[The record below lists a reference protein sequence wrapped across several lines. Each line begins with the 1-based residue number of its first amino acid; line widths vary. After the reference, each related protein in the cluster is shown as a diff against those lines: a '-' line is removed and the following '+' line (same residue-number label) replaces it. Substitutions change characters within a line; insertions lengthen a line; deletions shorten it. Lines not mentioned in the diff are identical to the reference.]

1 MAAKRIVVLGGGFA
15 GVECV
20 KHLEKGLRGNSST
33 EIFMISEDNFL
44 LFTPMLPQVASGT
57 IETRNIVMPIR
68 TILKKARFYEGRVK
82 DIDPKSRK
90 VSIWGTPEKSGVAM
104 DYDYLVVAL
113 GSETNFFGMSDLEI
127 NSFQMKTLNDAV
139 SVRNRVI
146 DMLEQADNET
156 DPDVKRSLLTFVIV
170 GGGFAGI
177 ETAGELNDLLADA
190 VKYYPRISRD
200 EVSVVVIEALHT
212 ILPGFS
218 EKLVRFTQN
227 HMAREGIRIM
237 LRTAVTGFDGDEVS
251 IRDLDAEDDGDEDLL
266 HAKTLIWTA
275 GVTPVNTIK
284 RSIFKTDRGKM
295 VVDEN
300 LEAEGYPG
308 VFAAGDC
315 ALSVD
320 PSTGKPYAPTA
331 QLAEAQAKQVAA
343 NLKAIISGG
352 KMSKFRYESRGQM
365 AVIGKRVGIASMF
378 GMHIHGIVAWILWRN
393 VYLSKIPTLSKRL
406 RVFMDWMQ
414 DAVFDRDIAR
424 LKVLGKST
432 IKEYESINEV
442 DDFW

>member
-1 MAAKRIVVLGGGFA
+1 MARIVVLGGGFA

-20 KHLEKGLRGNSST
+20 KQLQRGLSSNSST
-33 EIFMISEDNFL
+33 EIVMISEDNFL

-57 IETRNIVMPIR
+57 IQTRNIVMPIR

-82 DIDPKSRK
+82 NIDPVARR
-90 VSIWGTPEKSGVAM
+90 VSVWGTPEKRGVTL

-113 GSETNFFGMSDLEI
+113 GSETNFFGMSDLEA

-156 DPDVKRSLLTFVIV
+156 DAEVKRSLLTFVVV

-190 VKYYPRISRD
+190 LKHYPGVRSGEVK
-200 EVSVVVIEALHT
+200 VLVLEALPA

-218 EKLVRFTQN
+218 EKLASFAQSRMV
-227 HMAREGIRIM
+227 REGIRIM
-237 LRTAVTGFDGDEVS
+237 LRTAVTGFDGNEVATK
-251 IRDLDAEDDGDEDLL
+251 DLETGETGRLYT
-266 HAKTLIWTA
+266 KTLIWTA

-284 RSIFKTDRGKM
+284 RSIFKTERGKM
-295 VVDEN
+295 VVDEY

-320 PSTGKPYAPTA
+320 PATGRPYAPTA
-331 QLAEAQAKQVAA
+331 QLAEAQAKSVAA
-343 NLKAIISGG
+343 NLNAAINGREM
-352 KMSKFRYESRGQM
+352 KKFSYSPRGQM
-365 AVIGKRVGIASMF
+365 AIIGKRAGIASVF
-378 GMHIHGIVAWILWRN
+378 GLNIQGIIAWMLWRN
-393 VYLSKIPTLSKRL
+393 IYLSKVPTFSKRV
-406 RVFMDWMQ
+406 RVALDWIE
-414 DAVFDRDIAR
+414 DTIFDRDIAR
-424 LKVLGKST
+424 LKFMGKSRL
-432 IKEYESINEV
+432 KEYGTLNQV

>member
-1 MAAKRIVVLGGGFA
+1 MARIVVLGGGFA

-20 KHLEKGLRGNSST
+20 KQLQRGLSSNSDT
-33 EIFMISEDNFL
+33 EIVMISEDNFL

-57 IETRNIVMPIR
+57 IQTRNIVMPIR
-68 TILKKARFYEGRVK
+68 TIIKKARFYEGRVK
-82 DIDPKSRK
+82 NIDPVARK
-90 VSIWGTPEKSGVAM
+90 VRVWGTPEKSGVTL

-113 GSETNFFGMSDLEI
+113 GSETNFFGMSDLEA

-156 DPDVKRSLLTFVIV
+156 DLEVKRSLLTFVVV

-190 VKYYPRISRD
+190 LKHYPGVRHKDVDVR
-200 EVSVVVIEALHT
+200 VLEALPA

-218 EKLVRFTQN
+218 EKLASFAQHRMV
-227 HMAREGIRIM
+227 REGIRIM
-237 LRTAVTGFDGDEVS
+237 LRTAVTGFDGNEVA
-251 IRDLDAEDDGDEDLL
+251 IKDLETGEAGLL
-266 HAKTLIWTA
+266 YTKTLIWTA

-284 RSIFKTDRGKM
+284 RSIFKTERGKM
-295 VVDEN
+295 VVDEY

-315 ALSVD
+315 AHSVD
-320 PSTGKPYAPTA
+320 PATGKPYAPTA
-331 QLAEAQAKQVAA
+331 QLAEAQAKRVAD
-343 NLKAIISGG
+343 NLNAAINGRRM
-352 KMSKFRYESRGQM
+352 KKFSYVPRGQM
-365 AVIGKRVGIASMF
+365 AVIGKRAGIASVF
-378 GMHIHGIVAWILWRN
+378 GLNIQGVIAWMLWRN
-393 VYLSKIPTLSKRL
+393 IYLSKVPTFSKRV
-406 RVFMDWMQ
+406 RVALDWIE
-414 DAVFDRDIAR
+414 DAIFDRDIAR
-424 LKVLGKST
+424 LKFMGKSFL
-432 IKEYESINEV
+432 KEYGTLSQV

>member
-1 MAAKRIVVLGGGFA
+1 MAKIVVLGGGFA

-20 KHLEKGLRGNSST
+20 KQLQRGLSSNSDT
-33 EIFMISEDNFL
+33 EIVMISEDNFL

-57 IETRNIVMPIR
+57 IQTRNIVMPIR

-82 DIDPKSRK
+82 NIDPAARR
-90 VSIWGTPEKSGVAM
+90 VSVWGTPERRGVTL

-113 GSETNFFGMSDLEI
+113 GSETNFFGMSDLEA
-127 NSFQMKTLNDAV
+127 NAFQMKTLNDAV

-156 DPDVKRSLLTFVIV
+156 DAEVKRSLLTFVVV

-190 VKYYPRISRD
+190 LKHYPGVRSGEVK
-200 EVSVVVIEALHT
+200 VLVLEALPA

-218 EKLVRFTQN
+218 EKLAAFAQN
-227 HMAREGIRIM
+227 RMVREGIRIM
-237 LRTAVTGFDGDEVS
+237 LRTAVTGFDGNEVATK
-251 IRDLDAEDDGDEDLL
+251 DLETGHTGRLYT
-266 HAKTLIWTA
+266 KTLIWTA

-284 RSIFKTDRGKM
+284 RSIFKTERGKM
-295 VVDEN
+295 VVDEY
-300 LEAEGYPG
+300 LEAEGYRG

-320 PSTGKPYAPTA
+320 PATGRPYAPTA
-331 QLAEAQAKQVAA
+331 QLAEAQAKSVAA
-343 NLKAIISGG
+343 NLNAAINGREM
-352 KMSKFRYESRGQM
+352 KKFSYSPRGQM
-365 AVIGKRVGIASMF
+365 AIIGKRAGIASVF
-378 GMHIHGIVAWILWRN
+378 GLNIQGIIAWMLWRN
-393 VYLSKIPTLSKRL
+393 IYLSKVPTFSKRV
-406 RVFMDWMQ
+406 RVVLDWIE
-414 DAVFDRDIAR
+414 DTIFDRDIAR
-424 LKVLGKST
+424 LKFMGKSRL
-432 IKEYESINEV
+432 KEYGTLNQV

>member
-1 MAAKRIVVLGGGFA
+1 MARIVVLGGGFA

-20 KHLEKGLRGNSST
+20 KQLERGLSSNSDT
-33 EIFMISEDNFL
+33 EIVMISEDNFL

-57 IETRNIVMPIR
+57 IQTRNIVMPIR
-68 TILKKARFYEGRVK
+68 TVIKKARFYEGRVK
-82 DIDPKSRK
+82 NIDPVARK
-90 VSIWGTPEKSGVAM
+90 VSVWGTPEKRGVTL

-113 GSETNFFGMSDLEI
+113 GSETNFFGMGDLEA

-146 DMLEQADNET
+146 DMLEQADNEA
-156 DPDVKRSLLTFVIV
+156 DLEVKRSLLTFVVV

-190 VKYYPRISRD
+190 LKHYPGVRHKDVDVR
-200 EVSVVVIEALHT
+200 VLEALPA

-218 EKLVRFTQN
+218 EKLASFAEHRMV
-227 HMAREGIRIM
+227 REGIRIM
-237 LRTAVTGFDGDEVS
+237 LRTAVTGFDGNEVATK
-251 IRDLDAEDDGDEDLL
+251 DLETGKTGRLYT
-266 HAKTLIWTA
+266 KTLIWTA

-284 RSIFKTDRGKM
+284 RSIFKTERGKM
-295 VVDEN
+295 VVDEY

-320 PSTGKPYAPTA
+320 PATGKPYAPTA
-331 QLAEAQAKQVAA
+331 QLAEAQAKRVAG
-343 NLKAIISGG
+343 NLNAAING
-352 KMSKFRYESRGQM
+352 KKMKKFSYVPRGQM
-365 AVIGKRVGIASMF
+365 AVIGKRAGIASVF
-378 GMHIHGIVAWILWRN
+378 GLNIQGVIAWMLWRN
-393 VYLSKIPTLSKRL
+393 IYLSKVPTFSKRV
-406 RVFMDWMQ
+406 RVALDWIE

-424 LKVLGKST
+424 LKFMGKT
-432 IKEYESINEV
+432 RLKEYGTLNQV